1 MSLMESMPLPALY
14 ARIRHHVP
22 AIEWPAYAGDIDA
35 ILRLKRERN
44 AVILAH
50 NYQTPEIFHTVA
62 DIVGDSLAL
71 AREAVNTDAD
81 VILLAGVH
89 FMAETAKLLNPEK
102 TVLIADTRAGCSLA
116 ESITGADVRLL
127 RERYPGAPI
136 VTYVNSS
143 AEVKAESDICCTSG
157 NAKKVVESLGVPKVI
172 MLPDEYL
179 AQNIAKQTKV
189 EIVAWKGHCEVHERF
204 TPGDIAELR
213 KSYPGVTVLAHPE
226 CPPEVVIIG
235 GGIAGLATAIRLA
248 PMQVT
253 LIAGAP
259 LSVGAATAWA
269 QGGVA
274 AALGDDD
281 APPLHVG
288 DTLKAGAGIGD
299 PTVAQAVADAAPGA
313 IDWLA
318 SLGTPF
324 DRDAAGRLIL
334 GLEAAHSRRRI
345 VHAGGDG
352 TGRAILMTLI
362 AKTRATPSITVIE
375 DARAESL
382 VLDRDGTVAGVT
394 IRRGDATEYMAAR
407 AVVMATGGIGGLYAH
422 TTNPLGAVGSG
433 LAMAAR
439 AGAVLRDVEFVQFH
453 PTAIDLNRDPM
464 PLATEA
470 LRGEGATL
478 INDLGERFMESVPGA
493 ELAPR
498 DVVARAIWR
507 ELQNGRRVFLD
518 GSGIA
523 DMPRHF
529 PSVTALCRDAGLD
542 PTQSPIPVRPAAH
555 YHMGGIKVDRNGR
568 SSVPGLWACGEV
580 ASTGLHG
587 ANRLASNSLLEALAF
602 ATWLS
607 HDIAQPRNPQTP
619 RPAVLPE

>member
-1 MSLMESMPLPALY
+1 M
-14 ARIRHHVP
+14 
-22 AIEWPAYAGDIDA
+22 
-35 ILRLKRERN
+35 
-44 AVILAH
+44 
-50 NYQTPEIFHTVA
+50 
-62 DIVGDSLAL
+62 
-71 AREAVNTDAD
+71 TD
-81 VILLAGVH
+81 
-89 FMAETAKLLNPEK
+89 
-102 TVLIADTRAGCSLA
+102 R
-116 ESITGADVRLL
+116 
-127 RERYPGAPI
+127 
-136 VTYVNSS
+136 
-143 AEVKAESDICCTSG
+143 
-157 NAKKVVESLGVPKVI
+157 
-172 MLPDEYL
+172 
-179 AQNIAKQTKV
+179 
-189 EIVAWKGHCEVHERF
+189 
-204 TPGDIAELR
+204 
-213 KSYPGVTVLAHPE
+213 
-226 CPPEVVIIG
+226 VVIIG

-529 PSVTALCRDAGLD
+529 PSVTALCRNAGLD

-619 RPAVLPE
+619 RPAVLPEATKAPLRKSNRAAMEQYLGVIRDADGIAAALATFVGDEPAIVGLLVAAAAWRRRESRGGHFRSDYPEPDPAFAHSSDMTLAQATALAADLAGAIPRARRQ